1 MNLNIY
7 LFVAELWLLQMI
19 TLIVLN
25 KAIRDA
31 AKTIGKTV
39 ISKVKKSEEG
49 ETVSYLTPEEEV
61 IIDERERRSKG
72 IY

>member
-31 AKTIGKTV
+31 AKTIGKTL
-39 ISKVKKSEEG
+39 ISKVKKG
-49 ETVSYLTPEEEV
+49 EPEDTVSYLTPEEEV
-61 IIDERERRSKG
+61 MIDEQERRSKG